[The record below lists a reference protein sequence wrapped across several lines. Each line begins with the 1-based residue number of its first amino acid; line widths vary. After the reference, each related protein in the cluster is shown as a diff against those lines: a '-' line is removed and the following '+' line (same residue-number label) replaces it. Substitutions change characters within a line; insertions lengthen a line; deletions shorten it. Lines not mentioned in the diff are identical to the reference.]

1 MNDLSANT
9 QAILLLTAPL
19 IAGRKA
25 LEAPLLTSGEYRKL
39 AVRLHGM
46 NAEPA
51 DLLGGDAR
59 TLIDECG
66 DTIEPS
72 RVKSLVG
79 RGFLLAQAVDR
90 WSMRAIWI
98 LSRADEAY
106 PRRLKQRLR
115 NDAPALLYGCGE
127 RSILDSGGLAMVGSR
142 DVDESLL
149 EYTREVASRV
159 ANAGRSVVSG
169 AAMGVDQ
176 AAMNAALDVG
186 GKVTGVLAGN
196 LERTSM
202 RREHRDLLLA
212 GRLVLVS
219 PYDPCAGFNVGHA
232 MQRNKTI
239 YALADAALVIN
250 AATDRGGTWAGAV
263 EQLRKYPTPV
273 YVRSTGVASA
283 GLDALRAK
291 GALPW
296 PNPDCASAIDAFF
309 DAAVG
314 VRPCSPVQ
322 PDMFDHST
330 PV

>member
-25 LEAPLLTSGEYRKL
+25 LEARLLTPGDYRKL
-39 AVRLHGM
+39 AVRLLRM

-51 DLLGGDAR
+51 DLLGGDAQA
-59 TLIDECG
+59 LIDECG

-72 RVKSLVG
+72 RLRSLVG

-90 WSMRAIWI
+90 WSMRAIWV

-127 RSILDSGGLAMVGSR
+127 RSILDSQGLAMVGSR

-169 AAMGVDQ
+169 AAQGVDQ

-186 GKVTGVLAGN
+186 GKVTGVLTGN
-196 LERTSM
+196 LERTTM

-219 PYDPCAGFNVGHA
+219 PYDPCAAFNVGHA

-250 AATDRGGTWAGAV
+250 ATTDRGGTWAGAV

-273 YVRSTGVASA
+273 YVRSTGAACA

-314 VRPCSPVQ
+314 VRPGSPVQ
-322 PDMFDHST
+322 PDMFDHSP

>member
-1 MNDLSANT
+1 MCVAANT
-9 QAILLLTAPL
+9 ETVVFPDTLVKACAALVREWQPEPYPEWIAAI
-19 IAGRKA
+19 
-25 LEAPLLTSGEYRKL
+25 
-39 AVRLHGM
+39 
-46 NAEPA
+46 
-51 DLLGGDAR
+51 
-59 TLIDECG
+59 
-66 DTIEPS
+66 PS
-72 RVKSLVG
+72 LRNPNLVPD
-79 RGFLLAQAVDR
+79 FA
-90 WSMRAIWI
+90 
-98 LSRADEAY
+98 
-106 PRRLKQRLR
+106 RRLASALDLPYRDALTKKEQRPAQKTMHNSDQQAR
-115 NDAPALLYGCGE
+115 NVLGSLGVHRRAMLPGSVLL
-127 RSILDSGGLAMVGSR
+127 
-142 DVDESLL
+142 VDDM
-149 EYTREVASRV
+149 VASRV

-169 AAMGVDQ
+169 AAQGVDQ

-186 GKVTGVLAGN
+186 GKVTGVLTGN
-196 LERTSM
+196 LERTTM

-219 PYDPCAGFNVGHA
+219 PYDPCAAFNVGHA

-250 AATDRGGTWAGAV
+250 ATTDRGGTWAGAV

-273 YVRSTGVASA
+273 YVRSTGAACA

-314 VRPCSPVQ
+314 VRPGSPVQ
-322 PDMFDHST
+322 PDMFDHSP

>member
-1 MNDLSANT
+1 MNDLSGNT

-25 LEAPLLTSGEYRKL
+25 LEAPLLTPGEYRKL
-39 AVRLHGM
+39 AARLHGM

-51 DLLGGDAR
+51 DLLGGDAFA
-59 TLIDECG
+59 LIDECG
-66 DTIEPS
+66 DTIEPN
-72 RVKSLVG
+72 RLKSLVD
-79 RGFLLAQAVDR
+79 RGFLLSQAVDR

-106 PRRLKQRLR
+106 PQQLKQRLG

-127 RSILDSGGLAMVGSR
+127 RSILDSQGLAMVGSR
-142 DVDESLL
+142 HVDESLL
-149 EYTREVASRV
+149 EYTREIASNM

-169 AAMGVDQ
+169 AAKGVDQ
-176 AAMNAALDVG
+176 AAMNAALDAG
-186 GKVTGVLAGN
+186 GKVTGVLAGS
-196 LERTSM
+196 LERTTM

-250 AATDRGGTWAGAV
+250 ATTDKGGTWAGAV
-263 EQLRKYPTPV
+263 EQLRKYATPV
-273 YVRSTGVASA
+273 YVRSTGAASA
-283 GLDALRAK
+283 GLEALRTK

-296 PNPDCASAIDAFF
+296 PNPNCASGIDAFF
-309 DAAVG
+309 DGAVG
-314 VRPCSPVQ
+314 VEPGSPVQ
-322 PDMFDHST
+322 PDLFDES
-330 PV
+330 PAA